1 MANDGPNN
9 RDERR
14 DEPKRR
20 GGVTGGSAGSAVA
33 DEGDGMAFAGM
44 AGAGVVAAILVS
56 MLWLSGLGRP
66 ADDDKGAVAAATTVA
81 DDSEDE
87 GGEDEGGEDEGG
99 EDEAAAA
106 TTTTEAVTTTEA
118 PTTTEAVTTTE
129 APAGAAATIDASQS
143 GIVLSGTVPSEEAA
157 QRLRDAAAAAGYQ
170 ADQITD
176 ELVVEDGAEPF
187 TLTVTGSTTDG
198 VLHGRLTD
206 EITDIENNLAGVSVD
221 NGFTLEESSDLEAA
235 LNALDPVQFESGT
248 AVITAETAGF
258 VEEAAA
264 LLTANPD
271 VRVEV
276 SGHTDTRGSDVSN
289 QALSEARA
297 AAVVTR
303 LIELG
308 VAEEQLVAIGYGESR
323 PVHPD
328 DSTQELQQE
337 NRRIEYRLLAS

>member
-1 MANDGPNN
+1 MATDGPIN

-14 DEPKRR
+14 DEPRRR

-81 DDSEDE
+81 DD
-87 GGEDEGGEDEGG
+87 GHGEDDHSEDEGG

-323 PVHPD
+323 PIHPD

>member
-1 MANDGPNN
+1 MATDGPNN
-9 RDERR
+9 RDARR

-81 DDSEDE
+81 D
-87 GGEDEGGEDEGG
+87 GHGEDDHSEDEGG

-129 APAGAAATIDASQS
+129 AAAPAGATIDAPQS

-248 AVITAETAGF
+248 AVITAETEGF
-258 VEEAAA
+258 VDEAAA

-323 PVHPD
+323 PIHPD